1 MSVAGEMSQG
11 EGTLAAAAERVTA
24 CRADFE
30 RMSAQL
36 TDQLAALQGQWLGR
50 GAGAFGALHQTWTD
64 RHRVVVGALD
74 RFDASLRATQRDVVG
89 ADEQQGST
97 YAAIA
102 GRLGG

>member
-11 EGTLAAAAERVTA
+11 EGTLVAAAERVGA
-24 CRADFE
+24 CRADFDQ
-30 RMSAQL
+30 MSAQL

-50 GAGAFGALHQTWTD
+50 GAGAFWSLQQTWTD
-64 RHRVVVGALD
+64 RQRVVVSALD
-74 RFDASLRATQRDVVG
+74 RFDTSLRVTQRDVAG

-97 YAAIA
+97 YTAMV

>member
-11 EGTLAAAAERVTA
+11 EGTLAAAAERVGA
-24 CRADFE
+24 CRADFD

-50 GAGAFGALHQTWTD
+50 GAGAFLSLQQTWTD
-64 RHRVVVGALD
+64 RQRVVVSALD
-74 RFDASLRATQRDVVG
+74 RFGTSLRVTQRDVAG

-97 YAAIA
+97 YAAMV

>member
-11 EGTLAAAAERVTA
+11 EGTLAAAAERVGA
-24 CRADFE
+24 CRADFD
-30 RMSAQL
+30 RMSGQL

-50 GAGAFGALHQTWTD
+50 GAGAILLMQQTWTD
-64 RHRVVVGALD
+64 RQRVVVSALD
-74 RFDASLRATQRDVVG
+74 RFDTSLRVTQRDVAG

-97 YAAIA
+97 YAAMV

>member
-24 CRADFE
+24 CRADFD
-30 RMSAQL
+30 RLSAQL

-50 GAGAFGALHQTWTD
+50 GAGAFVTLHQTWTEKQ
-64 RHRVVVGALD
+64 RVVVSALD
-74 RFDASLRATQRDVVG
+74 RFDASLHATQRDVLA
-89 ADEQQGST
+89 ADEEQGSA
-97 YAAIA
+97 YASIA

>member
-11 EGTLAAAAERVTA
+11 EGTLAAAAERVGA
-24 CRADFE
+24 CRADFD

-36 TDQLAALQGQWLGR
+36 TDQLTALQGQWLGR
-50 GAGAFGALHQTWTD
+50 GAGAFVALHQTWTD
-64 RHRVVVGALD
+64 RQRVVVSALD
-74 RFDASLRATQRDVVG
+74 RFDASLRVTQRDVVG

-97 YAAIA
+97 YAAMA